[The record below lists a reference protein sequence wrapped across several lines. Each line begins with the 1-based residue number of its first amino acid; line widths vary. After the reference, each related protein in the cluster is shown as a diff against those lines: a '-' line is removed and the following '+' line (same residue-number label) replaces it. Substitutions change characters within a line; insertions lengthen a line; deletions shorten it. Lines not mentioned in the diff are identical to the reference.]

1 MTESQKQAQE
11 TRKKNLEART
21 AKYKEQADAIRA
33 ARAALQK
40 VLEREDTTTE
50 QALEAAKLLADL
62 GKQY

>member
-1 MTESQKQAQE
+1 MTDSQKQAQE

-21 AKYKEQADAIRA
+21 ALYEAQSEAIRA
-33 ARAALQK
+33 ARVALQK

-62 GKQY
+62 GKH